1 MSNIWVISP
10 YSFEFPDDWQRVWEH
25 NLKEGFI
32 SIGWAALGNVSKMTL
47 DQIKKRHSERW
58 ENSNPQSASWDSNTL
73 YNFWHRI
80 EEKDIVV
87 ARRGR
92 KAIAAVGKVIGRPYY
107 NISKTRK
114 VFGGKHAYP
123 NHIDIKW
130 QDDSRDMMFDRQVF
144 GMRTLQRFDASKL
157 ELLINE
163 SGNQHNGF
171 LDEIDEEPSV
181 AGGVK
186 RITVNAYERDP
197 KARAACVRHH
207 GFSCKACDMSFAEVY
222 GERGIDHIHVHHVQ
236 PVSTLKSKCT
246 IDPAR
251 DLVPVCANCH
261 EMLHRGKE
269 LLTVAELRS
278 IIKKV
283 KKSLVNRRRG
293 LWFGFGP

>member
-10 YSFEFPDDWQRVWEH
+10 YSFEFPDDWQRIWEH

-47 DQIKKRHSERW
+47 DQIKKRHLERW

-92 KAIAAVGKVIGRPYY
+92 KAIAAIGEVIGPPYY

-114 VFGGKHAYP
+114 VFGGNHAYP

-130 QDDSRDMMFDRQVF
+130 QDDSRDMRFDRQVF

-157 ELLINE
+157 EMLIKE
-163 SGNQHNGF
+163 SGNHHKGF
-171 LDEIDEEPSV
+171 LDEIDDEPFV

-186 RITVNAYERDP
+186 RITVNTYERDP
-197 KARAACVRHH
+197 KARAACLRHH

-222 GERGIDHIHVHHVQ
+222 GELGINFIHVHHVQ
-236 PVSTLKSKCT
+236 PVSMLKSKRT
-246 IDPAR
+246 IDPKR
-251 DLVPVCANCH
+251 DLVPVCPNCH
-261 EMLHRGKE
+261 EMLHQGTE

-278 IIKKV
+278 IIKKFKNSRATR
-283 KKSLVNRRRG
+283 KKRLIE
-293 LWFGFGP
+293 GFQS